1 METRRDPPEQ
11 PLEEPQSALLWR
23 IASGDEGALEAFYAA
38 TSPKVYGLALRILGQ
53 REEAEEAALDV
64 YSQVWRTAGAYDGRR
79 GTVVAWLLSM
89 TRARAIDR
97 LRAARGARPADE
109 VPEELFGELLGAD
122 QRAGPVEVAAAAER
136 AGRVRVALAR
146 ISDDQR
152 RAISAAYF
160 SGLTHAEIALALG
173 VPLGTVKRRI
183 RGGLEHLRRLLMT
196 HREGVA

>member
-1 METRRDPPEQ
+1 METMRDPPGE
-11 PLEEPQSALLWR
+11 PLEEPHSALLWR
-23 IASGDEGALEAFYAA
+23 IASGDEGALAAFYAG

-53 REEAEEAALDV
+53 REEAEEATLDV
-64 YSQVWRTAGAYDGRR
+64 YTQVWRTAGAYDGRR

-97 LRAARGARPADE
+97 LRATRGARPADE
-109 VPEELFGELLGAD
+109 VSEELLGAD
-122 QRAGPVEVAAAAER
+122 QRAGPAEAAAAAER

-173 VPLGTVKRRI
+173 IPLGTVKRRI